1 MDSIGNMSIKK
12 IKILTDSN
20 NDSTFVYILC
30 RTANILY
37 KIHYVANINYERF
50 YFMNKIYNVNDIV
63 KVIET
68 DMVGK
73 IIDVKV
79 NGQNTL
85 YLIVF
90 DNGTFDSFLGKEII
104 LN

>member
-1 MDSIGNMSIKK
+1 M
-12 IKILTDSN
+12 N
-20 NDSTFVYILC
+20 N
-30 RTANILY
+30 
-37 KIHYVANINYERF
+37 
-50 YFMNKIYNVNDIV
+50 IYNVNDIV

-90 DNGTFDSFLGKEII
+90 DNGTFDSFLAKEII
-104 LN
+104 LNAKIILDAKKYSTEYMQETPKLLEG

>member
-1 MDSIGNMSIKK
+1 
-12 IKILTDSN
+12 
-20 NDSTFVYILC
+20 
-30 RTANILY
+30 
-37 KIHYVANINYERF
+37 
-50 YFMNKIYNVNDIV
+50 MNKIYDINDIV

-79 NGQNTL
+79 DGQNTL
-85 YLIVF
+85 YLIIF
-90 DNGTFDSFLGKEII
+90 DNGTFDSFLAKEII

>member
-1 MDSIGNMSIKK
+1 
-12 IKILTDSN
+12 
-20 NDSTFVYILC
+20 
-30 RTANILY
+30 
-37 KIHYVANINYERF
+37 
-50 YFMNKIYNVNDIV
+50 MNKIYDVNDIV
-63 KVIET
+63 RIIET

>member
-1 MDSIGNMSIKK
+1 
-12 IKILTDSN
+12 
-20 NDSTFVYILC
+20 
-30 RTANILY
+30 
-37 KIHYVANINYERF
+37 
-50 YFMNKIYNVNDIV
+50 MNKIYDINDIV

>member
-1 MDSIGNMSIKK
+1 
-12 IKILTDSN
+12 
-20 NDSTFVYILC
+20 
-30 RTANILY
+30 
-37 KIHYVANINYERF
+37 
-50 YFMNKIYNVNDIV
+50 MNKIYDINDIV

-79 NGQNTL
+79 NGPNTL

>member
-1 MDSIGNMSIKK
+1 
-12 IKILTDSN
+12 
-20 NDSTFVYILC
+20 
-30 RTANILY
+30 
-37 KIHYVANINYERF
+37 
-50 YFMNKIYNVNDIV
+50 MNKIYDINDIV

-79 NGQNTL
+79 DGQNTL